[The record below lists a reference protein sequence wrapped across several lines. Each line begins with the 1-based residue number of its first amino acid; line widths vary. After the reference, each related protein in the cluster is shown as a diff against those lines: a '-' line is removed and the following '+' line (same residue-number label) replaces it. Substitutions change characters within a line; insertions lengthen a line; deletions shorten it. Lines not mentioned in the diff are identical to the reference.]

1 MVTLL
6 LLRLQLKLP
15 EKEPGDT
22 AKQAVSLLVQ
32 LPDDG
37 QLLDV
42 LSRVSEH
49 ELQALLPAFD
59 EEALQIQRTMLP
71 LDAPCRGM
79 VNKELARRLASCLE
93 SDERLKSLWSLLLE
107 NLEDDRH
114 TWTKAAA
121 CVLVTHTARLDLDLQ
136 RLPADLLSEAS
147 IFLEDRDAAVAFAK
161 EYGLSI
167 AAAEKWPLKSAA
179 QILGERARR
188 LSEKESEEKLELL
201 LKAHQI
207 DETDGVIRTS
217 LLEQLQQHILNRKV
231 GEASAMEGLFLK
243 LALELEDEIAED
255 VIPKLALE
263 ARHLSEPTPDHLM
276 ILVEQLSNKRR
287 ADGARVALFAARA
300 FASEG
305 RERDSEAAFL
315 KAFALDHC
323 NRDAA
328 EGIVKVL
335 TSGRYD
341 HHEGKQRCAGLETK
355 CQDMQRQHEDV
366 EYKVQALEKSCMQ
379 LVARCQALQK
389 HCEELDQKGQA
400 SQQQCQQ
407 LQEKCEGL
415 QVRCEQLEKLQLHR
429 LDIGKSLVWD
439 LSNYDFTSFT
449 PGQFQCSETFQLS
462 SGIKAWLQFYPGGGG
477 PLPSRSP
484 TRMSAASQRRKAG
497 VCLFVDWPCWVK
509 WTCQCDLGEP
519 VSLEHEFSE
528 SPEGAGWCPTVSQSV
543 RSITLRILR
552 VQVKGSSLWFS

>member
-32 LPDDG
+32 LRDDG

-59 EEALQIQRTMLP
+59 EETLQIQRTMLP

-79 VNKELARRLASCLE
+79 VNKELACRLASCLE

-114 TWTKAAA
+114 PWTKAAA
-121 CVLVTHTARLDLDLQ
+121 CVLVAHTARLDLDLQ
-136 RLPADLLSEAS
+136 RLPADLLSETI

-167 AAAEKWPLKSAA
+167 AAVEKWPLKSAA

-207 DETDGVIRTS
+207 DETDVVIRTS
-217 LLEQLQQHILNRKV
+217 LLQQLQQHILNRKG
-231 GEASAMEGLFLK
+231 GEGSDMEGLFLK
-243 LALELEDEIAED
+243 LALEQGHEIPED
-255 VIPKLALE
+255 VIPKLVLE
-263 ARHLSEPTPDHLM
+263 ARHLSEPALEHLM

-287 ADGARVALFAARA
+287 TDGARVALFAARA

-315 KAFALDHC
+315 KAFALDHS

-328 EGIVKVL
+328 EGVMKVL
-335 TSGRYD
+335 ASGRDD

-355 CQDMQRQHEDV
+355 CQDMQKQHEAV
-366 EYKVQALEKSCMQ
+366 EQKIQVLEKSCMQ

-415 QVRCEQLEKLQLHR
+415 QQRCEQREKLHVPR
-429 LDIGKSLVWD
+429 LDIGSSLVWD

-449 PGQFQCSETFQLS
+449 LDQFQPSETFQLP
-462 SGIKAWLQFYPGGGG
+462 SGIKARLQFYPG
-477 PLPSRSP
+477 PAPSSRPSR
-484 TRMSAASQRRKAG
+484 TGWTQSAARRNAAS
-497 VCLFVDWPCWVK
+497 VCLFVDRPCWVK
-509 WTCQCDLGEP
+509 WTWQCDGLEAMCR
-519 VSLEHEFSE
+519 EHEFSE
-528 SPEGAGWCPTVSQSV
+528 NEEGAGWFLMSRSV
-543 RSITLRILR
+543 HRITLRILSL
-552 VQVKGSSLWFS
+552 QVKGSSLCFA